1 MWPEVPLL
9 SLVAREKPHFSAWHF
24 FFTLSGVPL
33 PPTRLEVTDCY
44 NRRTNLSWTPVISN
58 SAKITTH
65 YLIEQETNHEPNV
78 FKIVYNITSPDI
90 TSVSLTLPGW
100 SSLRFRVRTAN
111 DAGASRPSETTER
124 RLCITPVGGRDFFC
138 ICCGSILS
146 LVQIFFPFVSN

>member
-1 MWPEVPLL
+1 M
-9 SLVAREKPHFSAWHF
+9 
-24 FFTLSGVPL
+24 

-78 FKIVYNITSPDI
+78 FKIVYNITNPDI

-146 LVQIFFPFVSN
+146 LVQIFFPSVSNSLSCYNHTLPYPKTKEKKI

>member
-1 MWPEVPLL
+1 M
-9 SLVAREKPHFSAWHF
+9 
-24 FFTLSGVPL
+24 
-33 PPTRLEVTDCY
+33 PPTRLELTECY

-78 FKIVYNITSPDI
+78 FKIVYNITNRDI

-111 DAGASRPSETTER
+111 DAGPSRPSETTER
-124 RLCITPVGGRDFFC
+124 RLCITPVGGKDFFC

-146 LVQIFFPFVSN
+146 LVKIFFPFVSNSLSCYNYTLPYPKTKEKKI